1 MKTVIITIGDEILIG
16 QVANT
21 NAAYIGALLSE
32 NQVDIIRTS
41 VVGDTI
47 EEIETEL
54 ANAAKLS
61 KFVVVSGGL
70 GPTHDDVTRD
80 AVLKYFNTELVPN
93 EKVLSDIEERFAL
106 LNREVRPLNRDQAMV
121 PKNAEIIRNKLGTA
135 PGYWIEKNGVFYV
148 FMPGM
153 PFEMKEMMTGFVL
166 PKVREL
172 TKSAKSITKRLT
184 LLTTGL
190 GESIIYERM
199 GLIDDFLEG
208 AKLAFLPSAE
218 GVKLRITAEADSD
231 EKAMEKIYEIE
242 QKIRA
247 LIGRNVYGREEE
259 TMGSVLGRILN
270 ERELRLSIAESCT
283 GGLIS
288 SIITDASGS
297 SAYFDRSIVAYS
309 NAAKVEILGVEESVI
324 DEYGAVSAEA
334 AKQMADGVRTI
345 SGSDLGLAVTGIM
358 GPTGATVSKPVGTVF
373 ISVCDRER
381 TEVQHFQFG
390 DDRINNKLRTAQA
403 ALDMVRKFILNISR

>member
-1 MKTVIITIGDEILIG
+1 
-16 QVANT
+16 
-21 NAAYIGALLSE
+21 
-32 NQVDIIRTS
+32 
-41 VVGDTI
+41 
-47 EEIETEL
+47 
-54 ANAAKLS
+54 
-61 KFVVVSGGL
+61 
-70 GPTHDDVTRD
+70 
-80 AVLKYFNTELVPN
+80 
-93 EKVLSDIEERFAL
+93 
-106 LNREVRPLNRDQAMV
+106 
-121 PKNAEIIRNKLGTA
+121 
-135 PGYWIEKNGVFYV
+135 
-148 FMPGM
+148 M

-231 EKAMEKIYEIE
+231 EKAMEKIYEVE